1 MELLAVAI
9 LKMLSVGH
17 SLRESLLRWLVY
29 LVSHYSETLSM
40 RERCVIRKSEIF
52 FFNTERKVGSNKNY
66 PQMPSYL
73 IVMQ

>member
-52 FFNTERKVGSNKNY
+52 F
-66 PQMPSYL
+66 L
-73 IVMQ
+73 IQKEKLEIIKITPRCHHI